1 MDIRNFMKKDGELPL
16 DSLVT
21 GGGLASI
28 FRKVGCIGDSLSSG
42 EFETFENGLTGYH
55 DMYEYSWG
63 QFMAREAGFEAL
75 NFSRGGLTASE
86 FMGTYYRTWGCAKP
100 ENLCQAY
107 IVALGV
113 NDLSPRRALELGS
126 IDDVDY
132 GSPNANKET
141 FAGQY
146 ARILQR
152 LRAVNPKSKFF
163 LVTMPKTDDEAHNAR
178 AKAHRDYL
186 YDLAKLFGKG
196 VFVIDLYEYAPVY
209 DAEFRRNFFL
219 RGHLNPQGYVLTAKM
234 FLSYIDY
241 IIRNNPEEFATIP
254 FWDKP
259 FYND

>member
-1 MDIRNFMKKDGELPL
+1 MNIKDFMKKDGERPL
-16 DSLVT
+16 DNLVV
-21 GGGLASI
+21 GGGFASI

-42 EFETFENGLTGYH
+42 EFESFENGLTGFH

-75 NFSRGGLTASE
+75 NFSCGGLTANE
-86 FMGTYYRTWGCAKP
+86 FMNTYYKLWDCRNPK
-100 ENLCQAY
+100 NHCQAY

-113 NDLSPRRALELGS
+113 NDLNPNRRLELGS
-126 IDDVDY
+126 IDDVNY
-132 GSPNANKET
+132 SSPNMNKAT
-141 FAGQY
+141 FAGEY

-152 LRAVNPKSKFF
+152 LRSINPKAKFF
-163 LVTMPKTDDEAHNAR
+163 LVTMPKTDKEEHNERAR
-178 AKAHRDYL
+178 GHRAYL
-186 YDLAKLFGKG
+186 YELAKLFGKG
-196 VFVIDLYEYAPVY
+196 VHVIDLYEYAPVY
-209 DAEFRRNFFL
+209 DAEFRKNFYL

-241 IIRNNPEEFATIP
+241 IIRNNPEEFSTIP